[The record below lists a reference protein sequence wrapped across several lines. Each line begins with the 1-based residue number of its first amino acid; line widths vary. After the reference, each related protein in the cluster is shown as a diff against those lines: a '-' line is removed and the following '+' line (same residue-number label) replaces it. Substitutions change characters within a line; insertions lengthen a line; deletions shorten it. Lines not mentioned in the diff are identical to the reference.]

1 MHIDWFLPK
10 KLAKRLARNE
20 VSNREV
26 AMLMLASLVVGHVIY
41 YGAFVTGVPSWS
53 LLSFYEATL
62 VVIVTFIGFSRCYLA
77 AGGDS
82 NDRFFR
88 NWLALSFGVWFWTT
102 IWVWSVYWLVV
113 WAYSPAMEFLFRL
126 GHYELA
132 RAGAAIGSGFYPL
145 WTVLAAILWETIY
158 FTWLRVRLTEAR

>member
-1 MHIDWFLPK
+1 
-10 KLAKRLARNE
+10 
-20 VSNREV
+20 
-26 AMLMLASLVVGHVIY
+26 
-41 YGAFVTGVPSWS
+41 
-53 LLSFYEATL
+53 L
-62 VVIVTFIGFSRCYLA
+62 VVIVTIIGFSRCYLA

-102 IWVWSVYWLVV
+102 LLVWSVYWLVV

-126 GHYELA
+126 EHYELA
-132 RAGAAIGSGFYPL
+132 RTVAAVGSGFYPL